1 MAIKAQHITK
11 SFGSFKV
18 IDDLDLYVR
27 RGSVHGFLGPNGAG
41 KTTVIRIL
49 LGLLTPDQAEIEIF
63 GKDLF
68 TSRNEIISEVGA
80 IVEYPAFFEY
90 LTAYENLYY
99 LSRLSGCTD
108 SVLIDKALGIVG
120 LTKVRNKQVRMF
132 SYGMKQ
138 RLGIAQ
144 AMIPDNKMMFLDEP
158 VNGLDPH
165 GILDIRNLIR
175 TLSEEHGITVF
186 LSSHLLSEVE
196 QTCDYVTI
204 IHKGRKVCEEN
215 VADLMKKHESIEI
228 LTPDKEAAGKLLAE
242 EHLKI
247 LVEETSGNAFR
258 FLIEGAVS
266 IVPAL
271 TEKLVSNKIRIFG
284 ISKHQKVL
292 EDIFVELTGYKKD
305 NSADRA

>member
-11 SFGSFKV
+11 SFGTFKAV
-18 IDDLDLYVR
+18 DDLDLYVR
-27 RGSVHGFLGPNGAG
+27 EGSVHGFLGPNGAG

-49 LGLLTPDQAEIEIF
+49 LGLLSPDSAEVEIL

-68 TSRNEIISEVGA
+68 MSRDQIMSQTGA

-90 LTAYENLYY
+90 MTAYENLYY
-99 LSRLSGCTD
+99 LSRLSGCADKTMIEKA
-108 SVLIDKALGIVG
+108 IDIVG
-120 LTKVRNKQVRMF
+120 LSKVRNKLVKTF

-144 AMIPDNKMMFLDEP
+144 AMIPENKLIFLDEP

-175 TLSEEHGITVF
+175 QLSENHGITVF

-204 IHKGRKVCEEN
+204 IHKGHKVCEGKVSE
-215 VADLMKKHESIEI
+215 LMKQHESIEI
-228 LTPDKEAAGKLLAE
+228 LTPDRELLKNLFARE
-242 EHLKI
+242 NLKI
-247 LVEETSGNAFR
+247 FTEEDSGEYSR
-258 FLIEGAVS
+258 FLIEGS
-266 IVPAL
+266 ENIVPPL
-271 TEKLVSNKIRIFG
+271 VEKLVNNKIRLYG
-284 ISKHQKVL
+284 IAKHQKVL

-305 NSADRA
+305 GGPDRA